1 MPRVSNKKC
10 IPGLFCIENMT
21 MFLLFVLII
30 TVIYMYY
37 THLVKPSLGK
47 TNNTHFTQPVILMTP
62 QNNDVAPV
70 TLAPVSSRTQPLEN
84 VYSPPLKKE
93 GPGLPI
99 NISTRGPE
107 TSYTQVGLLTRE
119 NSQEDLIL
127 PLMGRKSSTNREKY
141 QYYSMTNSAG
151 NINTKLPISVKGKSC
166 TADLGCD
173 EIFNGDAVFVEGYKD
188 TFRATIYEN
197 VMYKYIPW

>member
-47 TNNTHFTQPVILMTP
+47 INNTRFTQPVIWMTP

-70 TLAPVSSRTQPLEN
+70 T
-84 VYSPPLKKE
+84 
-93 GPGLPI
+93 
-99 NISTRGPE
+99 
-107 TSYTQVGLLTRE
+107 
-119 NSQEDLIL
+119 
-127 PLMGRKSSTNREKY
+127 
-141 QYYSMTNSAG
+141 
-151 NINTKLPISVKGKSC
+151 
-166 TADLGCD
+166 
-173 EIFNGDAVFVEGYKD
+173 
-188 TFRATIYEN
+188 
-197 VMYKYIPW
+197 